1 MKMILMITFLVN
13 VLKIPRVVMLRLI
26 IDLVRF
32 VKIGILVLD
41 NAIFE

>member
-13 VLKIPRVVMLRLI
+13 VLKILRVVMLRLI

-32 VKIGILVLD
+32 IKIGILILD
-41 NAIFE
+41 NATFV